1 MAYFKRNNE
10 NIEEV
15 EKIINNGKLSEEEK
29 RSLTNLID
37 RYKNTTF
44 DKWEDRKEFYEESV
58 SNMVNDMSFDEKS
71 MAEKMSNDHPTLQQS
86 FMKLCVKFI
95 QKMAEKTCYDGRNER
110 SVKMAQK
117 MVSAMDDDYLPCI

>member
-10 NIEEV
+10 NIKEV
-15 EKIINNGKLSEEEK
+15 ENIINNGKLSEEEK
-29 RSLTNLID
+29 RSLTYLID
-37 RYKNTTF
+37 CYKNATF
-44 DKWEDRKEFYEESV
+44 DKWEDRKGFYEESV
-58 SNMVNDMSFDEKS
+58 SNMVNDMSFDAKS

>member
-58 SNMVNDMSFDEKS
+58 SNMVNDMSFDAKS

>member
-58 SNMVNDMSFDEKS
+58 SNMVNDMSFDAKS

-117 MVSAMDDDYLPCI
+117 MVSVMDDDYLPCI

>member
-10 NIEEV
+10 NIEEA

-37 RYKNTTF
+37 RYKNATF

-58 SNMVNDMSFDEKS
+58 SNMVNDMSFDAKS